1 MTTDELEEHEAVL
14 RMWMRRVSAHPMLE
28 VAITKFQLDLGRLDK
43 ELRGKNDGRPTFEQD
58 IDRLI
63 AERAV
68 AIVNGRS
75 VA

>member
-1 MTTDELEEHEAVL
+1 MTVDELEEHEALL

-28 VAITKFQLDLGRLDK
+28 VAITKFQIDLGRLDK
-43 ELRGKNDGRPTFEQD
+43 ELRKTATGPTFEQD
-58 IDRLI
+58 IDKLI

-68 AIVNGRS
+68 AICNGRS